1 VIIKGGGKECIEAA
15 TKFPEVE
22 KLARKTLKM
31 LDGEVIALMVD
42 AAIPKGIKKLAHID
56 PLGMS
61 SHSVKT
67 RGQNTLTADDKEK
80 RFDLNAEESESSE
93 VWNDSDD
100 HDQGSDD
107 YQSDDSD
114 Q

>member
-31 LDGEVIALMVD
+31 LDGEMIALMVD

-80 RFDLNAEESESSE
+80 RFDLNVEEDESSE

-100 HDQGSDD
+100 QGSND
-107 YQSDDSD
+107 YQIDDSD